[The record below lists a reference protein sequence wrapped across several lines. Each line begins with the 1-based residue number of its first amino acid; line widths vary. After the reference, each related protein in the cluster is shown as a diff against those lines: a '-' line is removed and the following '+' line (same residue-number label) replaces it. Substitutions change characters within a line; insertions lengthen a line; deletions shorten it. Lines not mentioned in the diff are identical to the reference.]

1 MNTMKKFLLLLIGVF
16 AVGLSFSQSADAVVA
31 KLKSKLL
38 SVKDYEAKG
47 MLKTDVAFLK
57 LPISSVRIF
66 YKFPD
71 LFRIKKDGGISVLPK
86 GGIRINMNSLITEG
100 NYTSLSAGRIV
111 WKGSDLSVLK
121 LIPNGESSDI
131 VLTTL
136 YVDDKAMLIRRA
148 ITTTKDNGT
157 YEIEMDYGKYAQ
169 WGLPDKAVMI
179 FNTKDYKLPKGI
191 TFEYDAS
198 ISQKTK
204 ENKPLSKQGRIEISY
219 ASYEINK
226 GLAADIFGTK

>member
-1 MNTMKKFLLLLIGVF
+1 MKKFLLLLIGVLT
-16 AVGLSFSQSADAVVA
+16 VGLSFSQSAEEMAA

-57 LPISSVRIF
+57 LPISAVRIF

-100 NYTSLSAGRIV
+100 NYTSLSAGRIN
-111 WKGSDLSVLK
+111 WKGSDLAILK

-157 YEIEMDYGKYAQ
+157 YEMEMDYGKYAK
-169 WGLPDKAVMI
+169 WGLPDKAIMI

-198 ISQKTK
+198 ISQKSK
-204 ENKPLSKQGRIEISY
+204 EKKPLSKQGRIEISY

>member
-1 MNTMKKFLLLLIGVF
+1 MKKFLLLLIGVF

-121 LIPNGESSDI
+121 LIPNGESADI

-204 ENKPLSKQGRIEISY
+204 EKKPLSKQGRIEISY

>member
-1 MNTMKKFLLLLIGVF
+1 MKKFLLLLIGVLT
-16 AVGLSFSQSADAVVA
+16 VGLSFSQSAEEMAA

-57 LPISSVRIF
+57 LPISAVRIF

-86 GGIRINMNSLITEG
+86 GGIRINMNSLITDG
-100 NYTSLSAGRIV
+100 NYTSLSAGRIN
-111 WKGSDLSVLK
+111 WKGSDLAILK

-157 YEIEMDYGKYAQ
+157 YEMEMEYGKYAK
-169 WGLPDKAVMI
+169 WGLPDKAIMI

-198 ISQKTK
+198 ISQKSK
-204 ENKPLSKQGRIEISY
+204 EKKPLSKQGRIEISY

>member
-1 MNTMKKFLLLLIGVF
+1 MKKFLLLLIGVF

-121 LIPNGESSDI
+121 LIPNGESADI

-157 YEIEMDYGKYAQ
+157 YEIEMEYGKYAQ
-169 WGLPDKAVMI
+169 WGLPDKAIMI

-204 ENKPLSKQGRIEISY
+204 EKKPLSKQGRIEISY

>member
-1 MNTMKKFLLLLIGVF
+1 MKKFLLLLIGVF

-157 YEIEMDYGKYAQ
+157 YEIEMEYGKYAQ
-169 WGLPDKAVMI
+169 WGLPDKAIMI

-204 ENKPLSKQGRIEISY
+204 EKKPLSKQGRIEISY

>member
-1 MNTMKKFLLLLIGVF
+1 
-16 AVGLSFSQSADAVVA
+16 LSFSQSAEEMAA

-57 LPISSVRIF
+57 LPISAVRIF

-100 NYTSLSAGRIV
+100 NYTSLSAGRIN
-111 WKGSDLSVLK
+111 WKGSDLAILK

-157 YEIEMDYGKYAQ
+157 YEMEMEYGKYAK
-169 WGLPDKAVMI
+169 WGLPDKAIMI

-198 ISQKTK
+198 ISQKSK
-204 ENKPLSKQGRIEISY
+204 EKKPLSKQGRIEISY

>member
-1 MNTMKKFLLLLIGVF
+1 MKKFLLLLIGVF

-57 LPISSVRIF
+57 LPIPSVRIF

-204 ENKPLSKQGRIEISY
+204 EKKPLSKQGRIEISY

-226 GLAADIFGTK
+226 GIAADIFGTK

>member
-1 MNTMKKFLLLLIGVF
+1 MKKFLLLLIGAFTV
-16 AVGLSFSQSADAVVA
+16 VLSYSQSAEEMAA

-57 LPISSVRIF
+57 LPISAVRIF

-100 NYTSLSAGRIV
+100 NYTSLSAGRIL
-111 WKGSDLSVLK
+111 WKGSDLAILK

-157 YEIEMDYGKYAQ
+157 YEMEMEYGKYAK
-169 WGLPDKAVMI
+169 WGLPDKAIMI

-198 ISQKTK
+198 ISQKSK
-204 ENKPLSKQGRIEISY
+204 EKKPLSKQGRIEISY

>member
-1 MNTMKKFLLLLIGVF
+1 MKKFLLLLMGVF
-16 AVGLSFSQSADAVVA
+16 SVALSFSQSADVMAA

-57 LPISSVRIF
+57 LPISTVRIF

-100 NYTSLSAGRIV
+100 NYTSLSAGRVV
-111 WKGSDLSVLK
+111 WKGTDLAILK
-121 LIPNGESSDI
+121 LIPNAESSDI

-157 YEIEMDYGKYAQ
+157 YEMEMEYGKYAQ
-169 WGLPDKAVMI
+169 WGLPDKAIMI

-198 ISQKTK
+198 ISQKSK
-204 ENKPLSKQGRIEISY
+204 EKKPLSKQGRIEISY

-226 GLAADIFGTK
+226 GLSADIFGAK

>member
-1 MNTMKKFLLLLIGVF
+1 MKKFLLLLIGLF
-16 AVGLSFSQSADAVVA
+16 AVGLSFSQSADVMVA

-157 YEIEMDYGKYAQ
+157 YEIEMEYGKYAQ

-204 ENKPLSKQGRIEISY
+204 EKKPLSKQGRIEISY

-226 GLAADIFGTK
+226 GIAADIFGTK

>member
-1 MNTMKKFLLLLIGVF
+1 
-16 AVGLSFSQSADAVVA
+16 
-31 KLKSKLL
+31 
-38 SVKDYEAKG
+38 

-111 WKGSDLSVLK
+111 WKGSDLSVFK

-136 YVDDKAMLIRRA
+136 YVDDKAMLIRKA

-157 YEIEMDYGKYAQ
+157 YEIEMEYGKYAQ

-204 ENKPLSKQGRIEISY
+204 EKKPLSKQGRIEISY

>member
-47 MLKTDVAFLK
+47 MLKTDVAFIK

-111 WKGSDLSVLK
+111 WKSSDLSVLK

-136 YVDDKAMLIRRA
+136 YVDDKAMLIRKA

-157 YEIEMDYGKYAQ
+157 YEIEMEYGKYAQ

-198 ISQKTK
+198 ISEKTK
-204 ENKPLSKQGRIEISY
+204 EKKPLSKQGRIEISY

>member
-1 MNTMKKFLLLLIGVF
+1 MQKFLLLLMGVF
-16 AVGLSFSQSADAVVA
+16 SVALSFSQSADVMAA

-57 LPISSVRIF
+57 LPISTVRIF

-100 NYTSLSAGRIV
+100 NYTSLSAGRVV
-111 WKGSDLSVLK
+111 WKGTDLAILK
-121 LIPNGESSDI
+121 LIPNAESSDI

-157 YEIEMDYGKYAQ
+157 YEMEMEYGKYAQ
-169 WGLPDKAVMI
+169 WGLPDKAIMI

-198 ISQKTK
+198 ISQKPK
-204 ENKPLSKQGRIEISY
+204 EKKPLSKQGRIEISY

-226 GLAADIFGTK
+226 GLSADIFGTK

>member
-1 MNTMKKFLLLLIGVF
+1 MKKFLLLLIGVF
-16 AVGLSFSQSADAVVA
+16 AVGLSYSQSADAVVA

-57 LPISSVRIF
+57 LPISTVRIF

-111 WKGSDLSVLK
+111 WKDADLAVLK

-157 YEIEMDYGKYAQ
+157 YEMEMEYGKYAK
-169 WGLPDKAVMI
+169 WGLPDKAIMI

-198 ISQKTK
+198 ISQKSK
-204 ENKPLSKQGRIEISY
+204 EKKPLSKQGRIEISY

>member
-1 MNTMKKFLLLLIGVF
+1 MKKFLLLLIGVF
-16 AVGLSFSQSADAVVA
+16 AVGLSFSQSADAIVA

-57 LPISSVRIF
+57 LPISTVRIF

-86 GGIRINMNSLITEG
+86 GGIRINMNSLITDG
-100 NYTSLSAGRIV
+100 NYTSLSAGRIL
-111 WKGSDLSVLK
+111 WKGSDLAILK

-157 YEIEMDYGKYAQ
+157 YEMEMEYGKYAK
-169 WGLPDKAVMI
+169 WGLPDKAIMI

-198 ISQKTK
+198 ISQKSK
-204 ENKPLSKQGRIEISY
+204 EKKPLSKQGRIEISY

>member
-157 YEIEMDYGKYAQ
+157 YEIEMEYGKYAQ
-169 WGLPDKAVMI
+169 WGLPDKAIMI

-204 ENKPLSKQGRIEISY
+204 EKKPLSKQGRIEISY

>member
-1 MNTMKKFLLLLIGVF
+1 MGAF
-16 AVGLSFSQSADAVVA
+16 AVGMSFSQSAEEMAA

-57 LPISSVRIF
+57 LPISAVRIF

-100 NYTSLSAGRIV
+100 NYTSLSAGRIN
-111 WKGSDLSVLK
+111 WKGSDLAILK

-157 YEIEMDYGKYAQ
+157 YEMEMEYGKYAK
-169 WGLPDKAVMI
+169 WGLPDKAIMI

-198 ISQKTK
+198 ISQKSK
-204 ENKPLSKQGRIEISY
+204 EKKPLSKQGRIEISY
-219 ASYEINK
+219 ASYDINK

>member
-1 MNTMKKFLLLLIGVF
+1 MKKFLLLLIGVLT
-16 AVGLSFSQSADAVVA
+16 VGLSFSQSAEEMAA

-57 LPISSVRIF
+57 LPISAVRIF

-100 NYTSLSAGRIV
+100 NYTSLSAGRIN
-111 WKGSDLSVLK
+111 WKGSDLAILK

-157 YEIEMDYGKYAQ
+157 YEMEMEYGKYAK
-169 WGLPDKAVMI
+169 WGLPDKAIMI

-198 ISQKTK
+198 ISQKSK
-204 ENKPLSKQGRIEISY
+204 EKKPLSKQGRIEISY

>member
-1 MNTMKKFLLLLIGVF
+1 MKKLLLFLIGVCS
-16 AVGLSFSQSADAVVA
+16 VGLSFSQSAEEMAA

-57 LPISSVRIF
+57 LPISTVRIF

-111 WKGSDLSVLK
+111 WKDADLAVLK

-157 YEIEMDYGKYAQ
+157 YEMEMEYGKYAK
-169 WGLPDKAVMI
+169 WGLPDKAIMI

-198 ISQKTK
+198 ISQKSK
-204 ENKPLSKQGRIEISY
+204 EKKPLSKQGRIEISY

>member
-1 MNTMKKFLLLLIGVF
+1 MKKFLLLLIGVF
-16 AVGLSFSQSADAVVA
+16 TVGLSFSQSAEEMAA

-57 LPISSVRIF
+57 LPISAVRIF

-86 GGIRINMNSLITEG
+86 GGIRINMNSLITDG
-100 NYTSLSAGRIV
+100 NYTSLSAGRIL
-111 WKGSDLSVLK
+111 WKGSDLAILK

-157 YEIEMDYGKYAQ
+157 YEMEMEYGKYAK
-169 WGLPDKAVMI
+169 WGLPDKAIMI

-198 ISQKTK
+198 ISQKSK
-204 ENKPLSKQGRIEISY
+204 EKKPLSKQGRIEISY

>member
-1 MNTMKKFLLLLIGVF
+1 MKKFLLLLIGVLT
-16 AVGLSFSQSADAVVA
+16 VGLSFSQSAEEMAA

-57 LPISSVRIF
+57 LPISAVRIF

-100 NYTSLSAGRIV
+100 NYTSLSAGRIN
-111 WKGSDLSVLK
+111 WKGSDLAILK

-157 YEIEMDYGKYAQ
+157 YEMEMEYGKYAK
-169 WGLPDKAVMI
+169 WGLPDKAIMI

-198 ISQKTK
+198 ISQKSK
-204 ENKPLSKQGRIEISY
+204 EKKPLSKQGRIEISY
-219 ASYEINK
+219 ASYDINK

>member
-1 MNTMKKFLLLLIGVF
+1 MKKFLLLLIGVF

-157 YEIEMDYGKYAQ
+157 YEIEMEYGKYAQ

-204 ENKPLSKQGRIEISY
+204 EKKPLSKQGRIEISY

-226 GLAADIFGTK
+226 GIAADIFGTK

>member
-1 MNTMKKFLLLLIGVF
+1 MKKFLLLLIGAF
-16 AVGLSFSQSADAVVA
+16 IVGLSFSQSAEEMAS

-111 WKGSDLSVLK
+111 WKGADLAVLK

-157 YEIEMDYGKYAQ
+157 YEMEMEYGKYAK
-169 WGLPDKAVMI
+169 WGLPDKAIMI

-198 ISQKTK
+198 ISQKSK
-204 ENKPLSKQGRIEISY
+204 EKKPLSTQGRIEISY

>member
-1 MNTMKKFLLLLIGVF
+1 
-16 AVGLSFSQSADAVVA
+16 
-31 KLKSKLL
+31 
-38 SVKDYEAKG
+38 

-157 YEIEMDYGKYAQ
+157 YEIEMEYGKYAQ
-169 WGLPDKAVMI
+169 WGLPDKAIMI

-204 ENKPLSKQGRIEISY
+204 EKKPLSKQGRIEISY

>member
-1 MNTMKKFLLLLIGVF
+1 MKKLVLLLLFAFAGDAVF
-16 AVGLSFSQSADAVVA
+16 AQSADEVVS
-31 KLKSKLL
+31 KLRKKLL

-57 LPISSVRIF
+57 IPISTVRIY

-100 NYTSLSAGRIV
+100 NYTSFSAGKIT
-111 WKGSDLSVLK
+111 WKGTDLSVLK
-121 LIPNGESSDI
+121 LIPDGENSDI

-136 YVDDKAMLIRRA
+136 YVDDKSMLIRRA

-157 YEIEMDYGKYAQ
+157 YEMEMEYGKYAA

-198 ISQKTK
+198 LAKKSKDK
-204 ENKPLSKQGRIEISY
+204 KPLSKQGRIEISY
-219 ASYEINK
+219 SSYEINK
-226 GLAADIFGTK
+226 GLGMELFGTK

>member
-1 MNTMKKFLLLLIGVF
+1 MKKFLLLLIGVF
-16 AVGLSFSQSADAVVA
+16 AVGLSFSQSADAVVD

-204 ENKPLSKQGRIEISY
+204 EKKPLSKQGRIEISY

>member
-1 MNTMKKFLLLLIGVF
+1 MKKLLLFLVGVLS
-16 AVGLSFSQSADAVVA
+16 VGLSFSQSAEEMAA

-57 LPISSVRIF
+57 LPISTVRIF

-157 YEIEMDYGKYAQ
+157 YEIEMEYGKYAQ
-169 WGLPDKAVMI
+169 WGLPDKAIMI

-204 ENKPLSKQGRIEISY
+204 EKKPLSKQGRIEISY

>member
-1 MNTMKKFLLLLIGVF
+1 MKKFLLLLIGVF

-111 WKGSDLSVLK
+111 WKGSDMSVLK

-136 YVDDKAMLIRRA
+136 YVDDKAMLIRKA

-157 YEIEMDYGKYAQ
+157 YEIEMEYGKYAQ

-198 ISQKTK
+198 ISEKTK
-204 ENKPLSKQGRIEISY
+204 EKKPLSKQGRIEISY

>member
-1 MNTMKKFLLLLIGVF
+1 LIIMKKFLLLLIGVF
-16 AVGLSFSQSADAVVA
+16 AVGLSFSQSADAMVA

-47 MLKTDVAFLK
+47 MLKTDVAFLR

-136 YVDDKAMLIRRA
+136 YVDDKAMLIRKA

-157 YEIEMDYGKYAQ
+157 YEIEMEYGKYAQ

-204 ENKPLSKQGRIEISY
+204 EKKPLSKQGRIEISY

>member
-1 MNTMKKFLLLLIGVF
+1 MKKFLLLLIGVF

-100 NYTSLSAGRIV
+100 NYTSLSAGRIM

-121 LIPNGESSDI
+121 LIPNGESADI

-157 YEIEMDYGKYAQ
+157 YEIEMEYGKYAQ
-169 WGLPDKAVMI
+169 WGLPDKAIMI

-204 ENKPLSKQGRIEISY
+204 EKKPLSKQGRIEISY

>member
-1 MNTMKKFLLLLIGVF
+1 MKKFLFLLIGVF
-16 AVGLSFSQSADAVVA
+16 AVGLSFSQSADAMVA

-157 YEIEMDYGKYAQ
+157 YEIEMEYGKYAQ

-204 ENKPLSKQGRIEISY
+204 EKKPLSKQGRIEISY

-226 GLAADIFGTK
+226 GIAADIFGTK

>member
-1 MNTMKKFLLLLIGVF
+1 MKKFLLLLIGVLT
-16 AVGLSFSQSADAVVA
+16 VGLSFSQSAEEMAA

-57 LPISSVRIF
+57 LPISAVRIF

-100 NYTSLSAGRIV
+100 NYTSLSAGRIN
-111 WKGSDLSVLK
+111 WKGSDLAILK

-157 YEIEMDYGKYAQ
+157 YEMEMEYGKYAK
-169 WGLPDKAVMI
+169 WGLPDKAIMI

-198 ISQKTK
+198 ISQKSK
-204 ENKPLSKQGRIEISY
+204 EKNPLSKQGRIEISY

>member
-1 MNTMKKFLLLLIGVF
+1 MIIMKKFLLLLIGVF
-16 AVGLSFSQSADAVVA
+16 AVGLSFSQSADAMVA

-47 MLKTDVAFLK
+47 MLKTDVAFLR

-136 YVDDKAMLIRRA
+136 YVDDKAMLIRKA

-157 YEIEMDYGKYAQ
+157 YEIEMEYGKYAQ

-204 ENKPLSKQGRIEISY
+204 EKKPLSKQGRIEISY

>member
-1 MNTMKKFLLLLIGVF
+1 MKKFLLLLFGVF
-16 AVGLSFSQSADAVVA
+16 AVGLSFSQSADAMVA

-157 YEIEMDYGKYAQ
+157 YEIEMEYGKYAQ

-204 ENKPLSKQGRIEISY
+204 EKKPLSKQGRIEISY

-226 GLAADIFGTK
+226 GIAADIFGTK

>member
-1 MNTMKKFLLLLIGVF
+1 MKKFLLLLIGVF

-131 VLTTL
+131 VLTTF

-157 YEIEMDYGKYAQ
+157 YEIEMEYGKYAQ

-204 ENKPLSKQGRIEISY
+204 EKKPLSKQGRIEISY

-226 GLAADIFGTK
+226 GIAADIFGTK

>member
-1 MNTMKKFLLLLIGVF
+1 MKKFLLLLMGVF
-16 AVGLSFSQSADAVVA
+16 SVGLSFSQSADVMAA

-57 LPISSVRIF
+57 LPLSTERIF

-71 LFRIKKDGGISVLPK
+71 FFRIKKDGGISVLPK

-100 NYTSLSAGRIV
+100 NYTSLSAGRVV
-111 WKGSDLSVLK
+111 WKGTDLAILK
-121 LIPNGESSDI
+121 LIPNAESSDM

-148 ITTTKDNGT
+148 MTTTKDNGT
-157 YEIEMDYGKYAQ
+157 YEMEMKYGKYAQ
-169 WGLPDKAVMI
+169 WGLPDKAIMI

-198 ISQKTK
+198 ISQKSK
-204 ENKPLSKQGRIEISY
+204 EKKPLSKQGRIEISY
-219 ASYEINK
+219 TSYEINK
-226 GLAADIFGTK
+226 GLSADIFGNK